1 MNPLFEEFF
10 SLLRFSLGI
19 APACHCEERS
29 DAAIQDVILE
39 GAQRPIGSS
48 DAPKTSFSRVLT
60 AEEWRWL
67 HEQAKRQCLL
77 GVLYKGIEKLPAE
90 HRPPR
95 DLLLR
100 WSFEANQI
108 AAMNTRM
115 NDTAAKLTKIFADRG
130 ARTVILKGQAN
141 ARLYPDP
148 SSRQAGDIDIL
159 VQGGRNRVLK
169 LLKEMELLEKATREE
184 VSNLH
189 AHLDAKLFDGVTV
202 EVHFMPTYNNSPFTT
217 RNMQRYFDTILAE
230 PGAVKTMQTGA
241 VKTMQTAAAP
251 APGDASEGFNVPPAT
266 FALVM
271 QLSHMQRH
279 FVDSGLGLR
288 QLMDY
293 YHVLR
298 NSTQADR
305 DRTMAN
311 LKKCGL
317 YNMARATMWILE
329 ELFGLPQQ
337 LMLCAPDPRRGR
349 MLLDVILADG
359 NFGHY
364 SENNYSVP
372 LVRHWLTNARRY
384 LDRITFDMR
393 ESLWGEFR
401 FVTRF
406 VTSIPYRIK
415 TRRLSLRK

>member
-1 MNPLFEEFF
+1 M
-10 SLLRFSLGI
+10 GT
-19 APACHCEERS
+19 
-29 DAAIQDVILE
+29 
-39 GAQRPIGSS
+39 GS
-48 DAPKTSFSRVLT
+48 PFSRILT
-60 AEEWRWL
+60 AEEWQWL
-67 HEQAKRQCLL
+67 YEQAKRQTLQ

-90 HRPPR
+90 YRPPR
-95 DLLLR
+95 DILVR
-100 WSFEANQI
+100 WGCKYSQI
-108 AAMNTRM
+108 ASLNARM
-115 NDTAAKLTKIFADRG
+115 NETAAKLTRMFADRG

-148 SSRQAGDIDIL
+148 SSRHAGDIDIL
-159 VQGGRNRVLK
+159 VEGGRKRVLS
-169 LLKEMELLEKATREE
+169 LLKEMDLLEKVTREE

-189 AHLDAKLFDGVTV
+189 AHLDAKHFGGITV

-217 RNMQRYFDTILAE
+217 RNMQRYFHSVLAE
-230 PGAVKTMQTGA
+230 PGAVTFVQLDSA
-241 VKTMQTAAAP
+241 QSAEP
-251 APGDASEGFNVPPAT
+251 HLGFNVPPAT
-266 FALVM
+266 FALMM

-279 FVDSGLGLR
+279 FVESGLGLR
-288 QLMDY
+288 QLIDY

-298 NSTQADR
+298 NSTPADR
-305 DRTMAN
+305 ERTVAN

-317 YNMARATMWILE
+317 YNMAGATMWILE
-329 ELFGLPQQ
+329 KLLSLPQEP
-337 LMLCAPDPRRGR
+337 MLCAPDERRGR

-364 SENNYSVP
+364 SSNNYSVP

-393 ESLWGEFR
+393 ESLWGEYR

-415 TRRLSLRK
+415 TRRLTLRR